1 MQPVGTVLQIAHVV
15 RDLDA
20 AIAEFG
26 MSWGAGPFYTSIIRA
41 ESGHYY
47 RGEETPIAI
56 DVGMALSGGV
66 LVELVQPLDGDRSVF
81 SEALD
86 ARGPGFHHIV
96 RRESFEAGT
105 ARCERA
111 GYPRALEMT
120 TAAGERSVLFD
131 TTTSNGG
138 YLEVVDLNITFE
150 PLMGRLAEAHAR
162 WRGRAEPRRSLTSL
176 FEDSIGG

>member
-1 MQPVGTVLQIAHVV
+1 MQPEGAVMQIAHVV
-15 RDLDA
+15 GDLDA

-26 MSWGAGPFYTSIIRA
+26 MSWGAGPFYAGVIRV
-41 ESGHYY
+41 ESGHFY
-47 RGEETPIAI
+47 RGTESPLAI

-66 LVELVQPLDGDRSVF
+66 LVELIQPLDGDRSVF

-96 RRESFEAGT
+96 RRESFDVGV

-120 TAAGERSVLFD
+120 TAAGERTVVYD
-131 TTTSNGG
+131 TTRSNGG
-138 YLEVVDLNITFE
+138 FLEVVDLNVTFE

-162 WRGRAEPRRSLTSL
+162 WDGHIEPRRSLASL
-176 FEDSIGG
+176 FGDSIGG